1 MLPQWTTLWNMAMAL
16 LPLPAQLTAG
26 RSREEEAARL
36 RQREELLATLN
47 DLLRLALQWSLRA
60 TQLGVGLSVL
70 FATATV
76 LYSALYYLII
86 PSRLHE
92 QQIFFDYGT
101 HASLSLRDSRSFALT
116 LPTAR
121 LDLLNAEQQWTASS
135 LVYPSRTKAST
146 VLVPGVTYDVI
157 VELTVPE
164 SATNREIGMFM
175 IDTTLSTREERVL
188 ASSARPVIVKDS
200 HLAVQWARAL
210 AWLVPYALRLTE
222 PSQTLSVLV
231 VNGYTES
238 NDHPL
243 TGVTIT
249 LNHPAVQIYDAK
261 LTIIAQLSGVRY
273 LMYHWSVPTA
283 LLVILNIVFVEAL
296 ALLVVYAYYQLP
308 PPSDG
313 TDDEL
318 EARAIKKEEEL
329 AGAAVVDQGELFERH
344 RSGGIPPVHVE
355 RSPIIKT
362 EPIDT
367 SELLEQAARGAFLDE
382 KQVEEMKLRYRGG
395 ADEDDD
401 GANTTS
407 L

>member
-1 MLPQWTTLWNMAMAL
+1 MALAL
-16 LPLPAQLTAG
+16 LPLPPQLTGA
-26 RSREEEAARL
+26 RSQEDEAARL

-76 LYSALYYLII
+76 LYSALYYVIM

-92 QQIFFDYGT
+92 QQVFFDYGT
-101 HASLSLRDSRSFALT
+101 HAALSLSDPRAFPLT

-121 LDLLNAEQQWTASS
+121 LDLLNAEQQWTASA
-135 LVYPSRTKAST
+135 LAYPSRSTAAS
-146 VLVPGVTYDVI
+146 VLVPDVTYDVI

-164 SATNREIGMFM
+164 SATNRAIGMFM
-175 IDTTLSTREERVL
+175 MNTTLSTHDERVL
-188 ASSARPVIVKDS
+188 AASARPVIVKDS

-210 AWLVPYALRLTE
+210 AWLVPYALRVTE
-222 PSQTLSVLV
+222 PTQTLSVLV
-231 VNGYTES
+231 INGFRES
-238 NDHPL
+238 KEHPL
-243 TGVTIT
+243 TGVTVT
-249 LNHPAVQIYDAK
+249 LNHPAIQIYDAK

-296 ALLVVYAYYQLP
+296 VLLVVYAYYQLP

-313 TDDEL
+313 TDEEL

-329 AGAAVVDQGELFERH
+329 AGNGSVDQGELFERH

-355 RSPIIKT
+355 RSPTIKT
-362 EPIDT
+362 EPMDT

-382 KQVEEMKLRYRGG
+382 KQAEEMSLRYRGT
-395 ADEDDD
+395 EDDGSAVD
-401 GANTTS
+401 GVKAAF
-407 L
+407 